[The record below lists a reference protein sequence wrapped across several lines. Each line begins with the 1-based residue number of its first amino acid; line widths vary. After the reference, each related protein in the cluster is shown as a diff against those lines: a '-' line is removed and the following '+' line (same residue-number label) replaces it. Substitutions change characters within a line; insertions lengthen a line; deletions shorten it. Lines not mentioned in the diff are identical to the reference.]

1 MENKG
6 NEDELYDNNKRLF
19 PFMKGITIFI
29 KIKDTK
35 FLNYQQINNKFKPN
49 NLFQNNDEIKD
60 FFLLNK
66 FGYNEKK
73 KNLSN

>member
-73 KNLSN
+73 RI

>member
-1 MENKG
+1 LENKG

-73 KNLSN
+73 RI